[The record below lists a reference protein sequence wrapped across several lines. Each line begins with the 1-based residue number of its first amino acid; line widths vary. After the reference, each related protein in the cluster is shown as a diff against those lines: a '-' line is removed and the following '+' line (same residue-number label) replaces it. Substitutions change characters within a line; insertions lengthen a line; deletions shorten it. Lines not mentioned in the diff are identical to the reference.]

1 MKFFSKKNI
10 IIFLLFFFVGCNANQ
25 SEVNLQKLDE
35 VYGYCDN
42 PQRNIQGREYSICK
56 SKEKAN
62 FGEPLT
68 TEQLTT
74 SLTDFL
80 RGAQENSFIGSYSAT
95 NTQLW
100 QGSLKVL
107 SPFPIKIADKE
118 GGYIETDWII
128 ENNTNQET
136 RCQIKALITS
146 PELVSNGVETKINC
160 QNYVGQNWISDQKEY
175 LVEEKNLTLKILQ
188 SAKELEQ

>member
-1 MKFFSKKNI
+1 M
-10 IIFLLFFFVGCNANQ
+10 IFLFFLFVGCNANQ
-25 SEVNLQKLDE
+25 REASLQKLDE
-35 VYGYCDN
+35 TYGYCDN
-42 PQRNIQGREYSICK
+42 PQRNITGMDYSICK

-68 TEQLTT
+68 TEKLTT
-74 SLTDFL
+74 SITDLL
-80 RGAQENSFIGSYSAT
+80 RGNREDSFIGGYSAT

>member
-10 IIFLLFFFVGCNANQ
+10 IIFLLLFFVGCNANQ
-25 SEVNLQKLDE
+25 REASLQKLDE
-35 VYGYCDN
+35 TYGYCDN
-42 PQRNIQGREYSICK
+42 PQRNIKGMDYSICK